1 MYHLPVERTGDTRA
15 LVTGASS
22 GIGLAFAR
30 ALARR
35 GRALV
40 IVARRAERLLSLAAE
55 LGGESRVLALPTDL
69 EQPGAVRRLRDE
81 LARRAVAIDLL
92 VNNAGIGS
100 SGRYVDEAPETTEA
114 IVALN
119 VRAAAELLRAFL
131 PDMLARRQGAVINV
145 CSMSAFQPVPY
156 LATYAASKAFL
167 LSLSES
173 AAEEL
178 RGSGVTIQ
186 ALCPGLVQTEF
197 QARAGTDR
205 VRFNRTPAMSPEFVA
220 ESSLRALATG
230 RLLVIPGWRDRWMV
244 RLQRLA
250 PRALVR
256 RAAAGLFQ
264 PPPQESR

>member
-1 MYHLPVERTGDTRA
+1 MERTGELRA
-15 LVTGASS
+15 LVSGASS
-22 GIGLAFAR
+22 GIGMAFAR

-40 IVARRAERLLSLAAE
+40 IVARRAERLASLRAE
-55 LGGESRVLALPTDL
+55 LGGESRVLALPADL
-69 EQPGAVRRLRDE
+69 AQPGAVGRLRDE
-81 LARRAVAIDLL
+81 LQRRGIGIDLL

-100 SGRYVDEAPETTEA
+100 SGRYADEEPRTTDA

-131 PDMLARRQGAVINV
+131 PEMLARRQGAVINV
-145 CSMSAFQPVPY
+145 CSMSAFQPVPF

-173 AAEEL
+173 VAEEL
-178 RGSGVTIQ
+178 RGSGVTLQ

-197 QARAGTDR
+197 QARAGTDK
-205 VRFNRTPAMSPEFVA
+205 VRFNDTPSMSPEFVA
-220 ESSLRALATG
+220 ESSLRALAAG
-230 RLLVIPGWRDRWMV
+230 RSLVIPGWRDRFMV
-244 RLQRLA
+244 QLQRLA
-250 PRALVR
+250 PRVLVR
-256 RAAAGLFQ
+256 RAAAGLFH